1 MRPITDDPRVKASMN
16 AAREVVGHTSA
27 ETPEHA
33 PMTEDEIR
41 AADDAYFERM
51 NQRGWNG

>member
-1 MRPITDDPRVKASMN
+1 MHETLGPADAAADSPKA
-16 AAREVVGHTSA
+16 
-27 ETPEHA
+27 
-33 PMTEDEIR
+33 MTEEEIQ